1 MKEKIN
7 VELFFLRIKNTFL
20 YTTVT
25 PLYIFVS
32 LWWLFFKNEKS
43 QFSLSKSIEYI

>member
-20 YTTVT
+20 YTTV
-25 PLYIFVS
+25 LRVKKVS
-32 LWWLFFKNEKS
+32 RG
-43 QFSLSKSIEYI
+43 IAYHI